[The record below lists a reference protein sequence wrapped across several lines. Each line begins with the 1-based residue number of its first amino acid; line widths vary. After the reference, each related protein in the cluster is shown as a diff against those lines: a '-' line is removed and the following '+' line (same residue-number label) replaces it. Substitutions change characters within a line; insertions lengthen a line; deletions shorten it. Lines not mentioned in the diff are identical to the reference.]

1 MVSPERE
8 VPMVTVP
15 RNRTQLRLIG
25 LMAAVLVVAAC
36 ATETPLERLERQL
49 EQYPQ
54 YSVTLQDM
62 REDGYLH
69 QYGVVIG
76 EPQAGSEDLVYR
88 DSIRDWQQVGR
99 RTYIRYQPHL
109 GMVIL
114 SKGPDGIDRNQH
126 PPGYQQVGNQR
137 YGQWRDEGGGR
148 SFWVFYGQYA
158 LLSHMIGGF
167 SRPIYRND
175 WNGYRSARGRGQ
187 TYYGAGGVYGTNGS
201 VTRQT
206 NPNFFRRQTARQAAR
221 SRSFGQRLSGR
232 MSGGTRFGGK

>member
-1 MVSPERE
+1 
-8 VPMVTVP
+8 
-15 RNRTQLRLIG
+15 
-25 LMAAVLVVAAC
+25 
-36 ATETPLERLERQL
+36 
-49 EQYPQ
+49 
-54 YSVTLQDM
+54 
-62 REDGYLH
+62 
-69 QYGVVIG
+69 VVIG

-88 DSIRDWQQVGR
+88 DSIRDWQKVGR
-99 RTYIRYQPHL
+99 RTYRRYQPHL
-109 GMVIL
+109 AMVIL
-114 SKGPDGIDRNQH
+114 SKGPDGIDRDQH
-126 PPGYQQVGNQR
+126 PPGYQQVGNER

-175 WNGYRSARGRGQ
+175 WNGYRTARGRGR

-206 NPNFFRRQTARQAAR
+206 NPNFFRRQQARQAAR
-221 SRSFGQRLSGR
+221 SRSFGQRVSGR

>member
-1 MVSPERE
+1 
-8 VPMVTVP
+8 MVTVS
-15 RNRTQLRLIG
+15 NRRTCRGRFPLL
-25 LMAAVLVVAAC
+25 AALLFVTAC
-36 ATETPLERLERQL
+36 SIDTPLERLERQL
-49 EQYPQ
+49 EQYPE

-62 REDGYLH
+62 REDGYYH

-99 RTYIRYQPHL
+99 RTYNRYQPHL

-114 SKGPDGIDRNQH
+114 SKGPDGTDRNQH
-126 PPGYQQVGNQR
+126 PPGYKQVGNER

-175 WNGYRSARGRGQ
+175 WNGYRTARGRGQ

-206 NPNFFRRQTARQAAR
+206 NPNFFRRQQTRQAAR
-221 SRSFGQRLSGR
+221 SRSFGQRVRGR

>member
-1 MVSPERE
+1 
-8 VPMVTVP
+8 MVTAP
-15 RNRTQLRLIG
+15 NTRTHRGLLA
-25 LMAAVLVVAAC
+25 LMAVVLAVAAC
-36 ATETPLERLERQL
+36 NTETPLERLQRQL
-49 EQYPQ
+49 EQYPE

-62 REDGYLH
+62 REDGYFH

-88 DSIRDWQQVGR
+88 DSILDWQQVGR
-99 RTYIRYQPHL
+99 RTYDRYQPHL
-109 GMVIL
+109 GMVVL
-114 SKGPDGIDRNQH
+114 SKGPDGVVDQNQH
-126 PPGYQQVGNQR
+126 PPGYQQVGNER

-175 WNGYRSARGRGQ
+175 WNGYQSARGLGQ

-206 NPNFFRRQTARQAAR
+206 NPNFFRRQQTRQAAR
-221 SRSFGQRLSGR
+221 SQSFGQRVSGR
-232 MSGGTRFGGK
+232 MSGGNTVRR

>member
-1 MVSPERE
+1 M
-8 VPMVTVP
+8 
-15 RNRTQLRLIG
+15 L
-25 LMAAVLVVAAC
+25 AALLVVSAC
-36 ATETPLERLERQL
+36 DTESPLDRLQRQL
-49 EQYPQ
+49 EQYPE

-62 REDGYLH
+62 REDGFYH

-88 DSIRDWQQVGR
+88 DTIRDWQQVGR
-99 RTYIRYQPHL
+99 RIYNQYQPHL

-114 SKGPDGIDRNQH
+114 SKGPDGTVNQDQH
-126 PPGYQQVGNQR
+126 PPGYQQVGNER
-137 YGQWRDEGGGR
+137 YGQWRNEGGGR

-175 WNGYRSARGRGQ
+175 WNGYRSARNSGQ
-187 TYYGAGGVYGTNGS
+187 TYYGPGGAGGVYGTNGS

-206 NPNFFRRQTARQAAR
+206 NPNFFRRQQTRQAAR
-221 SRSFGQRLSGR
+221 SRSFGGRVSGR
-232 MSGGTRFGGK
+232 MSGGTRSGGK

>member
-1 MVSPERE
+1 
-8 VPMVTVP
+8 MVTVP
-15 RNRTQLRLIG
+15 HRQTHHG
-25 LMAAVLVVAAC
+25 LFALLAALLVVAAC
-36 ATETPLERLERQL
+36 NTETPLERLERQL
-49 EQYPQ
+49 EQYPE

-76 EPQAGSEDLVYR
+76 EPQAGSEDPVYR
-88 DSIRDWQQVGR
+88 DSIRDWQKVGR
-99 RTYIRYQPHL
+99 RTYNRYQPHL

-126 PPGYQQVGNQR
+126 PPGYQQVGNAR

-158 LLSHMIGGF
+158 MLSHMIGGF

-175 WNGYRSARGRGQ
+175 WSGYRTARGRGQ

-206 NPNFFRRQTARQAAR
+206 NPNFFRRQQTRQAAR
-221 SRSFGQRLSGR
+221 SRSFGQRVSSR

>member
-1 MVSPERE
+1 M
-8 VPMVTVP
+8 TVP
-15 RNRTQLRLIG
+15 TSPSPRRLC
-25 LMAAVLVVAAC
+25 VLVGALFTVAAC
-36 ATETPLERLERQL
+36 GPTETPLDRLRAQL
-49 EQYPQ
+49 EQYPE

-62 REDGYLH
+62 REDGYYH

-88 DSIRDWQQVGR
+88 DSILDWQKVGR
-99 RTYIRYQPHL
+99 RTYQQYQPHL

-114 SKGPDGIDRNQH
+114 SKGADGIVDRDQH
-126 PPGYQQVGNQR
+126 PPGYQQVGNER
-137 YGQWRDEGGGR
+137 YGQWRNDGGGQ

-158 LLSHMIGGF
+158 MLSHMIGGF

-175 WNGYRSARGRGQ
+175 WNGYQTARGRGQ
-187 TYYGAGGVYGTNGS
+187 TYYGAGGAYGTNGS

-206 NPNFFRRQTARQAAR
+206 NPNFFRRQQTRQAAR
-221 SRSFGQRLSGR
+221 SRSFGQRVSGR

>member
-1 MVSPERE
+1 
-8 VPMVTVP
+8 MVTVA
-15 RNRTQLRLIG
+15 NRRTGGG
-25 LMAAVLVVAAC
+25 LVAVLAAALVVAGC
-36 ATETPLERLERQL
+36 DSSTPLERLEQEL
-49 EQYPQ
+49 EQYPE

-62 REDGYLH
+62 RADGYYH

-88 DSIRDWQQVGR
+88 DSILDFQKVGR
-99 RTYIRYQPHL
+99 RTYERYQPHL

-114 SKGPDGIDRNQH
+114 SKGPDGVVDNENQH
-126 PPGYQQVGNQR
+126 PPGYQQVGNER

-167 SRPIYRND
+167 NRPIYRND
-175 WNGYRSARGRGQ
+175 WNGYRDARGRGQ
-187 TYYGAGGVYGTNGS
+187 TYTAGGAYGTNGS

-221 SRSFGQRLSGR
+221 GRSFSQRVNSRVAGGSRSA
-232 MSGGTRFGGK
+232 GK

>member
-1 MVSPERE
+1 
-8 VPMVTVP
+8 MVTVST
-15 RNRTQLRLIG
+15 RRTDPG
-25 LMAAVLVVAAC
+25 LFALLAVLLVVAAC
-36 ATETPLERLERQL
+36 NTETPLERLERQL
-49 EQYPQ
+49 DQYPE

-62 REDGYLH
+62 RQDGYYH

-76 EPQAGSEDLVYR
+76 VPQAGSEDLVYR

-158 LLSHMIGGF
+158 MLSHMIGGF

-206 NPNFFRRQTARQAAR
+206 NPNFFRRQTARQTAR

>member
-1 MVSPERE
+1 
-8 VPMVTVP
+8 MVTVP
-15 RNRTQLRLIG
+15 RRQAPAGYIA
-25 LMAAVLVVAAC
+25 LMATVLVAAAC
-36 ATETPLERLERQL
+36 NTETPLERLERQL
-49 EQYPQ
+49 EQYPE

-88 DSIRDWQQVGR
+88 ESIRDFQKVGR
-99 RTYIRYQPHL
+99 RTYARYQPHL

-114 SKGPDGIDRNQH
+114 SKDPDGIDRNQH
-126 PPGYQQVGNQR
+126 PPGYQQVGNER

-167 SRPIYRND
+167 GRPIYRND
-175 WNGYRSARGRGQ
+175 WNGYRSARDRGQ
-187 TYYGAGGVYGTNGS
+187 TYYGAGRAYGTNGS

-206 NPNFFRRQTARQAAR
+206 NPNFFRRQQTRQAAR
-221 SRSFGQRLSGR
+221 SQSFRQRVNSRMAGGARSV
-232 MSGGTRFGGK
+232 GK